1 MYSAGPARW
10 IPGMDRFIYWLF
22 RRWLYS
28 RVDAIHVP
36 TNLGKQ
42 LLLDHGYAKP
52 IFVISNG
59 YAPRFIPKE
68 QRKGDAA
75 PQIPVRIIAS
85 GRLSNEK
92 NHVELIEAICR
103 CAHADD
109 IHLTIA
115 GTGPIRNK
123 LVRFAKRKLKRPA
136 SIGFHKNSTM
146 PQLLRSADLLVHPS
160 IADLESVSVIE
171 GMASGLVPVIAD
183 SKLSAAGQFSLC
195 PQSSYPVGDVDA
207 LAERIDWWI
216 DHPRELNTW
225 GDTYARHTKDTYSV
239 EESVR
244 RFVEME
250 RQIIS
255 DHTVSSR

>member
-75 PQIPVRIIAS
+75 PQIPVRII
-85 GRLSNEK
+85 
-92 NHVELIEAICR
+92 
-103 CAHADD
+103 
-109 IHLTIA
+109 
-115 GTGPIRNK
+115 
-123 LVRFAKRKLKRPA
+123 
-136 SIGFHKNSTM
+136 
-146 PQLLRSADLLVHPS
+146 
-160 IADLESVSVIE
+160 
-171 GMASGLVPVIAD
+171 
-183 SKLSAAGQFSLC
+183 C
-195 PQSSYPVGDVDA
+195 P
-207 LAERIDWWI
+207 
-216 DHPRELNTW
+216 N
-225 GDTYARHTKDTYSV
+225 
-239 EESVR
+239 
-244 RFVEME
+244 
-250 RQIIS
+250 
-255 DHTVSSR
+255 